1 MRILACISLYSV
13 FICLLT
19 CSLFHPLYPYP
30 SSYLPTSC
38 LIIAHPP
45 TLVHPYTYP
54 FSHHIPTQS
63 PVVRYGHPEEISSL
77 VVISNLCAYIYHI
90 TAPERW
96 AQHWHILTPIHLLLT
111 LPFLTP
117 SYSHH
122 PEKWLQLMATHPLE
136 KLVYIDIDFGY
147 QYLRVE
153 FCLPG
158 ACYSFL
164 MRDEE
169 KCTTCSSRL
178 ACEIPPSNITSNA
191 KKISSWN

>member
-1 MRILACISLYSV
+1 MSLHIV
-13 FICLLT
+13 LLFICLLT
-19 CSLFHPLYPYP
+19 CPLFHPLYP
-30 SSYLPTSC
+30 SSYLPTLCTPPHTFLPC

-45 TLVHPYTYP
+45 I
-54 FSHHIPTQS
+54 HIPTHFHTTSPHSHQS
-63 PVVRYGHPEEISSL
+63 CDMATLKKYPHWLSSPTS
-77 VVISNLCAYIYHI
+77 VHTYTTSQPQKGEPSID
-90 TAPERW
+90 T
-96 AQHWHILTPIHLLLT
+96 LLL
-111 LPFLTP
+111 PFILLTITYFTP

-191 KKISSWN
+191 KKISS